1 MTDEDLGINEVRL
14 TRELH
19 ELSEDIKYEDV
30 ATISEQDWTHGEEND
45 DTDGLVDRTELLSEI
60 QQQELLK
67 ISRLIQLALVK
78 VGVSFAHLV

>member
-1 MTDEDLGINEVRL
+1 MTDKDLGINEVRL
-14 TRELH
+14 MRELH
-19 ELSEDIKYEDV
+19 ELSEDIKYEDA
-30 ATISEQDWTHGEEND
+30 ATISEQDWTHREEND

-67 ISRLIQLALVK
+67 ISRLIKLALVK